1 MNYILIWNIP
11 IPIVPMKPKT
21 LALLV
26 GAFMSVIF
34 SIMCIMASF
43 GLYHEARVGRFAA
56 SAFNTG
62 AEVTPTWAYLTAIP
76 FAVLFVIAAFL
87 CLKAIWNIAKTNYN
101 NEKAQFGK

>member
-26 GAFMSVIF
+26 GAFLSMIF
-34 SIMCIMASF
+34 SVMCIMATF

-56 SAFNTG
+56 SAFAHG
-62 AEVTPTWAYLTAIP
+62 ADITPTWAYLTTAP
-76 FAVLFVIAAFL
+76 FAVLFVLAAVL
-87 CLKAIWNIAKTNYN
+87 CLKKIWNIGKTNYN
-101 NEKAQFGK
+101 NEKAQYS